1 MPVRYSFLQKLAGG
15 VFCSHDKRR
24 GFLRATL
31 FSALAGLALGLS
43 STSAHAQ
50 AREEGKLLL
59 ASQVLEELR
68 TSRDGGIPDRLLERA
83 YGIAVIPDMTKIA
96 FFAGGR
102 RGNGVLVYRNKDGRF
117 TNPIF
122 ITMTGGS
129 FGFQWGVQSTDIVL
143 VFTTP
148 RGIEGITGGKVTLG
162 ADASVAAGPV
172 GRESSASTDMTF
184 KAEVYSYSRSRGV
197 FAGLALDGSVIS
209 IDDDENEAFYRKHG
223 VTATDIASGAVT
235 TSDDTASRFL
245 AAIATSTHGEQTA
258 SAAPAPAAPATSPS
272 PANPSSQPASP
283 PQPSPLSS
291 SSGAQTFPM
300 EDSKP
305 GSEPPPPAAP
315 APPPAPAPA
324 APPQ

>member
-1 MPVRYSFLQKLAGG
+1 MRIRIS
-15 VFCSHDKRR
+15 
-24 GFLRATL
+24 L
-31 FSALAGLALGLS
+31 FAALAGVVLAVGA
-43 STSAHAQ
+43 TGAHAQ

-102 RGNGVLVYRNKDGRF
+102 RGNGVLVYRGKDGRF

-129 FGFQWGVQSTDIVL
+129 FGWQWGVQSTDIVL

-148 RGIEGITGGKVTLG
+148 KGIEGITGGKVTLG

-172 GRESSASTDMTF
+172 GRSASAATDFSF
-184 KAEVYSYSRSRGV
+184 KAEVYSYSRNRGV
-197 FAGLALDGSVIS
+197 FAGLAVDGTVIS
-209 IDDDENEAFYRKHG
+209 IDDDENDAFYRKHG
-223 VTATDIASGAVT
+223 VTASDIASGAVT
-235 TSDDTASRFL
+235 TTDDTARRFL
-245 AAIATSTHGEQTA
+245 AAVTTSTRGEQTA
-258 SAAPAPAAPATSPS
+258 SAAPPPATASAAP
-272 PANPSSQPASP
+272 NPSQPAAP

-291 SSGAQTFPM
+291 SSGAQSFPM
-300 EDSKP
+300 EDNQP
-305 GSEPPPPAAP
+305 GREPTGTPR
-315 APPPAPAPA
+315 
-324 APPQ
+324 